1 MMMLT
6 AASFCQVTT
15 LRTLAE
21 GGALH
26 LLPDLAASPGGPPA
40 YICGTD
46 TATPGDT
53 YASVATPPAEART
66 RSLVFTDSIRK
77 LPRRRLVL

>member
-1 MMMLT
+1 MATLT
-6 AASFCQVTT
+6 ATSVCQAAA

-40 YICGTD
+40 YICAAAAAAPGTAD
-46 TATPGDT
+46 MG
-53 YASVATPPAEART
+53 VATPPAEVWGRFLLMSGQ
-66 RSLVFTDSIRK
+66 RSKPPHREFVM
-77 LPRRRLVL
+77 